1 MTGAA
6 LSPFLSP
13 SIPPLPC
20 YLGSGSQGQFTTVDK
35 ATVSVLDRGFIFGD
49 GIYEVITVY
58 GGKPFRF
65 EPHMARL
72 ARSLSEV
79 RIPNPFMLPQWLT
92 LAEQLIAI
100 ESVALSADS
109 IRANGQNDSKNYLIY
124 LQITRGVALR
134 DHAMPQGIAPT
145 VFMMRSPLNLP
156 VAQAREQGVSCVTAD
171 DFRWEKAHIK
181 STSLLGN
188 VFARMISF
196 DVGATET
203 VMFRGDAL
211 SEGASSNVWVVKD
224 GGVFGPPK
232 DHRVLEGIRYGLI
245 EEMCRACGL
254 DFALRRITRQ
264 EVMEADELLL
274 SSATKEVLPIT
285 QLDGRAVGSGKPG
298 AVYAKLY
305 AAYQAAK
312 QAECGV
318 SDRILAS

>member
-1 MTGAA
+1 MTVPPN
-6 LSPFLSP
+6 S

-20 YLGSGSQGQFTTVDK
+20 YLGNGSQGQFTTVDK

-79 RIPNPFMLPQWLT
+79 RIPNPFTQPQWLA

-100 ESVALSADS
+100 ESIAHGTDS
-109 IRANGQNDSKNYLIY
+109 IRAHGQNDSKNYLIY

-134 DHAMPQGIAPT
+134 DHVMPQGIVPT

-254 DFALRRITRQ
+254 GFALRRVSRQ

>member
-1 MTGAA
+1 MTV
-6 LSPFLSP
+6 PTYP

-58 GGKPFRF
+58 GSKPFRF
-65 EPHMARL
+65 APHMARL
-72 ARSLSEV
+72 ARSLVEV
-79 RIPNPFMLPQWLT
+79 RIPNPRTDAQWLA
-92 LAEQLIAI
+92 LAQELVAI
-100 ESVALSADS
+100 DS
-109 IRANGQNDSKNYLIY
+109 GASGAQSIGANGHNDAQNYLLY
-124 LQITRGVALR
+124 LQLTRGVALR
-134 DHAMPQGIAPT
+134 DHVMPQGIEPT
-145 VFMMRSPLNLP
+145 VFMMRSPLKLP
-156 VAQAREQGVSCVTAD
+156 TAQQREEGVACVTAH

-188 VFARMISF
+188 VFARQISF
-196 DVGATET
+196 DAGANET
-203 VMFRGDAL
+203 VMFRGDYL

-224 GGVFGPPK
+224 GCVIGAPK

-245 EEMCRACGL
+245 EELCKSCGL
-254 DFALRRITRQ
+254 KFELRRITRQ
-264 EVMEADELLL
+264 EVMQADELML

-285 QLDGRAVGSGKPG
+285 QLDGSPVGSGKPG

-312 QAECGV
+312 QAECG
-318 SDRILAS
+318 LEPH